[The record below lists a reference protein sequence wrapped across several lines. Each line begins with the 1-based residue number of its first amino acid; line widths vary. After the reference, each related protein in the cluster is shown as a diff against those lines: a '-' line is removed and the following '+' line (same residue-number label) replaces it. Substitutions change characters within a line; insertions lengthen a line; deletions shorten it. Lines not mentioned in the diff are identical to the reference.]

1 MKEPCLLDPPLPEC
15 APVDG
20 MCKEGWAMNEDGQ
33 CFPRHDRCPK
43 GHHSHEDDESG
54 RCIPNDTPCDPGYV
68 INPHFPECGKKERI
82 CAEHPVA
89 KVCGGKGGR
98 DNDGGSGRDDND
110 DDKDLVIKNINNHKV
125 IIQTIR
131 HDRNTFPDID
141 IIGLSVKGDNGD
153 AMVCLMNIGNAVLQ
167 CQDFDILNDRV
178 GADFSKVVE
187 LSPSKEYDNGNTG
200 SRAILMA

>member
-1 MKEPCLLDPPLPEC
+1 MRFKQQTEQPAAASALPKCDGSFQDCVTKRGDFCKAGAGGHECECAEDMSGCPNHPSLVKTSARQVKEPCLLDPPLPEC

-20 MCKEGWAMNEDGQ
+20 KCKEGWAMNEDGQ

-54 RCIPNDTPCDPGYV
+54 RCIPNSTPCDPGYV

-110 DDKDLVIKNINNHKV
+110 DDKDIVIKNINNH
-125 IIQTIR
+125 
-131 HDRNTFPDID
+131 
-141 IIGLSVKGDNGD
+141 
-153 AMVCLMNIGNAVLQ
+153 
-167 CQDFDILNDRV
+167 
-178 GADFSKVVE
+178 
-187 LSPSKEYDNGNTG
+187 
-200 SRAILMA
+200 